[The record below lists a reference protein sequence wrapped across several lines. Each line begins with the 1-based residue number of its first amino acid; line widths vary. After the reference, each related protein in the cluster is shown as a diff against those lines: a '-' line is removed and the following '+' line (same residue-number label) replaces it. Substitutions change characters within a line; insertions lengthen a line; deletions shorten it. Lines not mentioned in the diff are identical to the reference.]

1 MELEQTINTLE
12 ECASR
17 VWEKVAL
24 VSKTAHST
32 AFPKKKNR
40 LAIYLA
46 LPLLDKKNLTK
57 LRADIEL
64 VCTYAKAWRF
74 WSGLHSVEAL
84 VKQLNALSRIKC
96 SPVNAVRDCLP

>member
-24 VSKTAHST
+24 VSTTAHST

-46 LPLLDKKNLTK
+46 LPLLDKKISQNCVQT
-57 LRADIEL
+57 
-64 VCTYAKAWRF
+64 
-74 WSGLHSVEAL
+74 
-84 VKQLNALSRIKC
+84 LNWCVHTPKHGDFGVVFTVLKHW
-96 SPVNAVRDCLP
+96 